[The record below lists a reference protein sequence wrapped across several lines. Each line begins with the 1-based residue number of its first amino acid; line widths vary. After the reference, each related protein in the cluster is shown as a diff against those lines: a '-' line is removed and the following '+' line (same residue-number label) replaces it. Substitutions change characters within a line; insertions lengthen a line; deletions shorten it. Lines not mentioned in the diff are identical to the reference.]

1 MDLNSVGIVL
11 KRLSNSYNKVALL
24 DKQYGRIEC
33 IVHTLDKPVGTL
45 LSYSLL
51 KGQGN
56 LFVKNLQLLYIPLSL
71 GSSDVL
77 FLHHI
82 LEIIYYFAP
91 IGSCVH
97 GIFDLLAFLY
107 TIEHMLISMKFKKF
121 FIFKLLMCLGV
132 TPEFEEIPLSLNQL
146 QNININMFVISLMTE
161 ECEKQLDKWLWCS
174 LWQHPYIN
182 EFKTVHFL
190 EENRAI

>member
-1 MDLNSVGIVL
+1 
-11 KRLSNSYNKVALL
+11 
-24 DKQYGRIEC
+24 
-33 IVHTLDKPVGTL
+33 
-45 LSYSLL
+45 
-51 KGQGN
+51 
-56 LFVKNLQLLYIPLSL
+56 
-71 GSSDVL
+71 
-77 FLHHI
+77 
-82 LEIIYYFAP
+82 
-91 IGSCVH
+91 
-97 GIFDLLAFLY
+97 
-107 TIEHMLISMKFKKF
+107 MLISMKFKKF